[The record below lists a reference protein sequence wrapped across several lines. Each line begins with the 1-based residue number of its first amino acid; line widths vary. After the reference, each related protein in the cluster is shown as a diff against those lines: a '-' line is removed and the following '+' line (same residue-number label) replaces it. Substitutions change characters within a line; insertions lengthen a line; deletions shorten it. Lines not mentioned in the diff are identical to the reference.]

1 MTKIA
6 SYTLEQ
12 QISTEDF
19 LIGSEAITN
28 ITRNYKVG
36 NLADFLGTQQAVL
49 GDKFVYQYKRSPLY
63 KDLQSTQISFA
74 TNYQANTL
82 FSDISVIYIHPV
94 NETNVNIISFLEKV
108 RDGGLLKLVNK
119 NRVTDFGMY
128 RVQEIDTIQ
137 NGVLELVVDLQL
149 GNGYLNDD
157 DYVAIL
163 ANAPADKTHKTAE
176 LSGDVWQ
183 IQHNLGKFPSVSV
196 VDTSNNIIYGEVN
209 YNDENNITIT
219 FASIVTGKAYLN

>member
-12 QISTEDF
+12 QITTEDF

-74 TNYQANTL
+74 TNYQVNTL
-82 FSDISVIYIHPV
+82 FSDMSVIYIHPV

-128 RVQEIDTIQ
+128 RIQEIDTIQ

>member
-12 QISTEDF
+12 QITTEDF

-49 GDKFVYQYKRSPLY
+49 GDKFVYQYKRAPLY

-74 TNYQANTL
+74 TNYQVSTL

-108 RDGGLLKLVNK
+108 RDGGMLKLVNK
-119 NRVTDFGMY
+119 NRVTDFGIY

-149 GNGYLNDD
+149 GNGHLNDD

-163 ANAPADKTHKTAE
+163 ANAPADKTHKTDE

-219 FASIVTGKAYLN
+219 FASLVTGRAYLN